1 MRILKKFYFLI
12 FFISTSA
19 YAVENINKSLIAAYL
34 NNPKLNAERERTKA
48 VDENLVQ
55 AFSAFKPTVT
65 ISAYKSDTDSSKIT
79 NSTGSSSPSTNAQT
93 TAKSITIE
101 QKIFNFD
108 DMYNYQKEKS
118 SVEIARYT
126 LKKVEQDVLLEA
138 VEAYTGTLLAQK
150 KVVFSKENLDLSE
163 KQVELDKS
171 RLERGIITISDLA
184 QSESSLAAAQSN
196 LLNAENELLITKKNF
211 KNVVGYD
218 PVDLEEINNLNLTLP
233 KSLEETS
240 AFLYQG
246 GKQTSLIIQKR
257 SLLDSAELDLQTSK
271 NIVDRDSYS
280 AWSNFK
286 LAISNF
292 ELTKLRVKASEI
304 AYEGIIQEYEAG
316 SRSTLDVITSRSTL
330 LESRVNNA
338 ITDKDRIVSQ
348 FKLLSSIGSL
358 TAKNLALETKLY
370 DPNDYPNKSWIRH
383 IF

>member
-1 MRILKKFYFLI
+1 LLKKK
-12 FFISTSA
+12 FI
-19 YAVENINKSLIAAYL
+19 
-34 NNPKLNAERERTKA
+34 
-48 VDENLVQ
+48 
-55 AFSAFKPTVT
+55 
-65 ISAYKSDTDSSKIT
+65 
-79 NSTGSSSPSTNAQT
+79 
-93 TAKSITIE
+93 
-101 QKIFNFD
+101 
-108 DMYNYQKEKS
+108 
-118 SVEIARYT
+118 
-126 LKKVEQDVLLEA
+126 
-138 VEAYTGTLLAQK
+138 
-150 KVVFSKENLDLSE
+150 FSKENLDLSE

-196 LLNAENELLITKKNF
+196 LLNAENELLISKKNF
-211 KNVVGYD
+211 KNVIGYD

-240 AFLYQG
+240 ISAQKENPILKISEFSLKKAEDEHKMAIAELSPTFSLSLGITDYDGYSSSVDKTKQSVAKAQASIPLYKG

-280 AWSNFK
+280 AWSNYK
-286 LAISNF
+286 LAMSNF

-330 LESRVNNA
+330 LDSRVNNA
-338 ITDKDRIVSQ
+338 ISDKDRIVSQ
-348 FKLLSSIGSL
+348 FKLLSSVGNL